1 MCQGGKHDT
10 GKLYSSSI
18 GVNVCGSAIRMGG
31 WWMECVL

>member
-1 MCQGGKHDT
+1 MCQGGKLDT

-31 WWMECVL
+31 WLMACVL